1 MWVNGD
7 GLGIALCLLTWLL
20 LAVTD
25 AVVVRFVLFAWF
37 STPRPRLRWLPVTD
51 LGIALLLLYQLL
63 LTLSLPLG
71 IESAMERHSKIGK
84 AFQSIEF
91 PLNIDENQ

>member
-37 STPRPRLRWLPVTD
+37 STARPRLRWLPVTD

-63 LTLSLPLG
+63 LTLSLPL
-71 IESAMERHSKIGK
+71 AMERHSKIGK

-91 PLNIDENQ
+91 RLNIDENQ